1 MTLTTLVVCL
11 SLFAYAC
18 GLTTGVLAAH
28 AWYEHR
34 ADELAGRALRD
45 DEEAD

>member
-1 MTLTTLVVCL
+1 VTLTSLVVCL
-11 SLFAYAC
+11 TLFAYAC
-18 GLTTGVLAAH
+18 GLTVGVLAAQ
-28 AWYEHR
+28 AWHEYR